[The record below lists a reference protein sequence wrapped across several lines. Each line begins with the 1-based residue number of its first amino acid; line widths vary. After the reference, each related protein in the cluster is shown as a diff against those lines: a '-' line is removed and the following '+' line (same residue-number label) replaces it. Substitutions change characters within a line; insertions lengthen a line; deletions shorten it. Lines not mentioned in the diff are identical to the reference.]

1 MCVYPV
7 PISGAYFLGVHVT
20 PSIDNYIKIGPSALP
35 ALSLE
40 NYKDSISSEVL
51 KDMKTVKSCKTNL
64 KSFGITAG

>member
-20 PSIDNYIKIGPSALP
+20 PSIDNHIKIGPSALP

-40 NYKDSISSEVL
+40 NYKG
-51 KDMKTVKSCKTNL
+51 
-64 KSFGITAG
+64 F